1 MLHARARPVCVYRYH
16 HVEPAAC
23 NFIVTIIINII
34 GSTADRSS
42 CSCSAVDVALMAKA
56 NDKTALK

>member
-1 MLHARARPVCVYRYH
+1 VYRYH
-16 HVEPAAC
+16 HVQPAAC